1 MSPVR
6 QHTAGRPAV
15 PNRPRCRSLPD
26 RLGGPD
32 FGEWC
37 NGSTTGSEPVSLG
50 SNPSS
55 PVFISHAPRGFRKRM
70 DAAAE
75 GLAEAGQA
83 APPLTASHDADALNL
98 FCFSDELEV
107 CAR

>member
-1 MSPVR
+1 
-6 QHTAGRPAV
+6 
-15 PNRPRCRSLPD
+15 
-26 RLGGPD
+26 
-32 FGEWC
+32 
-37 NGSTTGSEPVSLG
+37 
-50 SNPSS
+50 
-55 PVFISHAPRGFRKRM
+55 M